1 MNLTRERSSS
11 FPSPGSFWTMWSK
24 DDRGAII
31 LLKIPDKVCYLLSI
45 REVIA
50 NSRRMKVSL
59 DTSDKT
65 LSPSSSVKF
74 TTLCTEVQL
83 IVVDHLRLV
92 DRVCLGLTCKSMAK
106 LVLLATAL
114 TPTEWMPFVD
124 NPYSH
129 LSSYDLRPRLAH
141 GWIPKDR
148 FRFCA
153 WCCKIYTRSP
163 DFWES
168 RGMLE
173 TPLRWSSRLSVGK
186 HVWMMMSKKAKY
198 RYLILRWRDAKSE
211 DGSGL
216 KCVPCSIP
224 SNEKLWYEMIHCPE
238 CTANTLALTPPGSP
252 WKHRMARM
260 ETACMRALE
269 AVSSHAIG
277 TLEAVGGAV
286 SRLVRY
292 VMTPLQVRIRIGPYI
307 LPKWRSS

>member
-1 MNLTRERSSS
+1 MNLTRERS
-11 FPSPGSFWTMWSK
+11 WSK
-24 DDRGAII
+24 DDWVDII
-31 LLKIPDKVCYLLSI
+31 WLKIPDKVCYLLSI

-50 NSRRMKVSL
+50 NGRRMKVSL
-59 DTSDKT
+59 DISDKT

-92 DRVCLGLTCKSMAK
+92 DRICLGLTCKSMAK
-106 LVLLATAL
+106 LVLATAL
-114 TPTEWMPFVD
+114 TSTKWTLFRD
-124 NPYSH
+124 DPYSH

-173 TPLRWSSRLSVGK
+173 KPLRWSSRLSVGK

-198 RYLILRWRDAKSE
+198 RYLILRWRDAKSQ

-216 KCVPCSIP
+216 KCVPCF
-224 SNEKLWYEMIHCPE
+224 NEKLWYEVIHCPE
-238 CTANTLALTPPGSP
+238 CTANTLALTPPRSP

-286 SRLVRY
+286 SRFVRY